1 MAGLSSFLK
10 VTVLGDSKPL
20 NTAMRKAMRDIDQ
33 LERSVKKT
41 AVGISRAMGAIGVGF
56 GIAGLTNMAKAAAD
70 DRESMVKLETA
81 IRNATNATDDQIAA
95 SDKYVQSLSNQLGIL
110 DDDLR
115 PALQKLVLATGDLA
129 QAQSLLPLAADLA
142 ASANVDLTTATNV
155 LSKAVNGNM
164 TALYKL
170 MPALKGVNDPMAEL
184 QKLTAGSAEAAA
196 NSNPWKRLEVVFGNL
211 TETIGTYLLP
221 YLSRL
226 SEWLATEEG
235 QDKLETLAN
244 GFGQLFTN
252 IGNLIQFLGDT
263 IWISATI
270 TGLVV
275 LIKTYKAVYLA
286 IKAIYTATKAAAIAD
301 FVANGLKAGKSW
313 VAIVSAITS
322 AGVAGAFFV
331 GVDRLIQDFD
341 DSSLS
346 DIGNF
351 EPKKITYS
359 SPKTFQKQS
368 AGSAVETKKMTA
380 AMKQAQ
386 TTLQAAV
393 QTVETKLAQVRQ
405 AVIEMATKFFNAVD
419 LAFGIVQRGASK
431 VFRADRYVRE
441 LKRMQAALADF
452 QTNLAKLQAI
462 GGKAAQPLLNQ
473 ILGMAPEEGAAILR
487 GFAESPQLFT
497 EAINATTGL
506 ANQGAAV
513 GRAQSLMN
521 GNQTEVQML
530 AELRLLRAELA
541 SGKNTYNIKSE
552 MSAEQILASIR
563 AWEKKSKKKV
573 LR

>member
-56 GIAGLTNMAKAAAD
+56 GIAGLTSMAKAAAED
-70 DRESMVKLETA
+70 QESFKKLEVA
-81 IRNATNATDDQIAA
+81 IRNATDATDDQIAA
-95 SDKYVQSLSNQLGIL
+95 SDKYVQAISNQLGIT
-110 DDDLR
+110 DDELR
-115 PALQKLVLATGDLA
+115 PALQKLVLATGDLSKA
-129 QAQSLLPLAADLA
+129 QALLPLAADLA
-142 ASANVDLTTATNV
+142 ASANVDLTTASNV

-196 NSNPWKRLEVVFGNL
+196 NSNPWKRLEVIFQNL
-211 TETIGTYLLP
+211 QESIGVYLLP

-226 SEWLATEEG
+226 SERLATDEG
-235 QDKLETLAN
+235 QATLQTLAN
-244 GFGQLFTN
+244 GFGQIFTN
-252 IGNLIQFLGDT
+252 IGNLVGFLSDNR
-263 IWISATI
+263 WIILTVSS
-270 TGLVV
+270 LVV
-275 LIKTYKAVYLA
+275 LVKTWKTVYTAVKAV
-286 IKAIYTATKAAAIAD
+286 YTATKAAAIAD
-301 FVANGLKAGKSW
+301 FVANSLKAGKSW
-313 VAIVSAITS
+313 VSIVSAIS
-322 AGVAGAFFV
+322 AAGVAGAFFL
-331 GVDRLIQDFD
+331 GVDKLIEPFAETP
-341 DSSLS
+341 
-346 DIGNF
+346 DITAP
-351 EPKKITYS
+351 EQTKIEKGITTVY
-359 SPKTFQKQS
+359 KNQGI
-368 AGSAVETKKMTA
+368 AGGVSGSKKMTA
-380 AMKQAQ
+380 QVKAA
-386 TTLQAAV
+386 TENLQAAV
-393 QTVETKLAQVRQ
+393 NTVQAKLNEVRR
-405 AVIEMATKFFNAVD
+405 AVAEMATRFFNAVD

-441 LKRMQAALADF
+441 LKRMQTALADF

-462 GGKAAQPLLNQ
+462 GGRAAQPLLNQ

-497 EAINATTGL
+497 EAISATTGL
-506 ANQGAAV
+506 ARQGAAV
-513 GRAQSLMN
+513 GRAQNLMN

-530 AELRLLRAELA
+530 AEIRLLRKELA